1 VAPRDARIL
10 AKVAITVG
18 LSGGPLLMIAG
29 FALAIATAGQSSLA
43 DLCFYGGAIA
53 GGLLV
58 FGGVAG
64 LVFIPQRRPTQ
75 GPPAARGI
83 PPARNHDP

>member
-1 VAPRDARIL
+1 VTPRDTRIL
-10 AKVAITVG
+10 AKIAIAIG
-18 LSGGPLLMIAG
+18 LAIGPLLMIVG

-43 DLCFYGGAIA
+43 DVCFYGGAIA

-58 FGGVAG
+58 FGGVAA
-64 LVFIPQRRPTQ
+64 LVFLPPRR
-75 GPPAARGI
+75 PPAARVI

>member
-1 VAPRDARIL
+1 MAPRDARLL
-10 AKVAITVG
+10 AKLAITIG
-18 LSGGPLLMIAG
+18 LSGGPLLMIVG

-43 DLCFYGGAIA
+43 DVCFYGGAIV

-58 FGGVAG
+58 FGGVAA
-64 LVFIPQRRPTQ
+64 LVLIPQRRPAQ
-75 GPPAARGI
+75 GPPATRVI

>member
-10 AKVAITVG
+10 ARVAIITG
-18 LSGGPLLMIAG
+18 LAIGPLLMIAG
-29 FALAIATAGQSSLA
+29 FALAIASAGQSSLA
-43 DLCFYGGAIA
+43 DVCFYGGAIA

-64 LVFIPQRRPTQ
+64 LVFLPPRRPTQ
-75 GPPAARGI
+75 VPPAARVI
-83 PPARNHDP
+83 PPTRNHDP

>member
-1 VAPRDARIL
+1 VTPRDVRIL
-10 AKVAITVG
+10 ARVAIIIG
-18 LSGGPLLMIAG
+18 LSSGPLLMIVG

-43 DLCFYGGAIA
+43 DVCFYGGAIA

-58 FGGVAG
+58 FGGVAA

-75 GPPAARGI
+75 SPPAARVI

>member
-1 VAPRDARIL
+1 VAPRNTRIVAKAAIVIGL
-10 AKVAITVG
+10 AI
-18 LSGGPLLMIAG
+18 GPLLMIVG

-43 DLCFYGGAIA
+43 DLCFYGGAIG

-58 FGGVAG
+58 FGGVAA
-64 LVFIPQRRPTQ
+64 LVFIPQLRPAQ
-75 GPPAARGI
+75 GPPPTRVI